1 MKHPDSVYYTEGVSG
16 QRKFTFEV
24 FREADG
30 SYRAVAARWNARVNK
45 VVEQTQFTAPDKAGL
60 REQPY
65 PSTRQ
70 VKIFLNSEFWN
81 DSNV

>member
-24 FREADG
+24 FREKDG
-30 SYRAVAARWNARVNK
+30 SYRAIAARWNARTNK
-45 VVEQTQFTAPDKAGL
+45 VVEQTQFTAADKAGL

-65 PSTRQ
+65 PATRQ
-70 VKIFLNSEFWN
+70 VKIFLNSGFWD